1 MTSQKLEPC
10 LWLDDSIED
19 AVNFWVSVF
28 PDGKIIHT
36 ARYGDAGPLSKG
48 KVMTMTFEI
57 MGMRFMAL
65 NGGPQFK
72 FSEAISFVIRC
83 KDQAEVDHYWSALT
97 GNGGSEQPCGWV
109 KDRFGLSWQ
118 VVPDALV
125 TLASDRDPKKAQ
137 AVMAAML
144 QMKKIEIAGLE
155 QAYAKA
161 A

>member
-1 MTSQKLEPC
+1 MTRQTLEPC
-10 LWLDDSIED
+10 LWIDDRIED

-28 PDGKIIHT
+28 PDGKIIDVS
-36 ARYGDAGPLSKG
+36 RYGDAVPPSKG

-65 NGGPQFK
+65 NGGPQFT

-83 KDQAEVDHYWSALT
+83 ETQAEVDSYWAKLT
-97 GNGGSEQPCGWV
+97 AHGGSEQACGWV
-109 KDRFGLSWQ
+109 RDRFGLSWQ
-118 VVPDALV
+118 VVPNALGR
-125 TLASDRDPKKAQ
+125 LAGDHNPRKAQ

-144 QMKKIEIAGLE
+144 KMKKIEIAGLE
-155 QAYAKA
+155 QAYAEA